1 MTELERSLPRRCLD
15 EIGCAD
21 PEVCFQVC
29 NSRNGCN
36 DIAYPL
42 LVIRLMP
49 NGKRSATILP
59 SSVRQWFLAIRG
71 LTLACMIAAL
81 MSSLTSIFNSS
92 STIFTIDIWQ
102 RFRRNAPDW
111 ELMIVGRWELVWPD
125 VALNRKKR
133 SSPLFS
139 RVFVLI
145 LVGISILWIPIIRA
159 AQGSRLFDYI
169 QAVQSFLAPPVA
181 ACYLLAVLWK
191 RINEEVILPG
201 LKSKGRIHSRSSS
214 GRLLGFDRGS
224 FRWDGPI
231 YLGIFLHCY
240 ALPAGTLGSTTFD
253 HPIQFPL
260 LFNRSL
266 LHFSDCHRGGQSTD
280 KAYSREIRKWKGVQL
295 SLWPMEV
302 LDLSFDRV
310 RSGQPGKAEG
320 NSNSTRLH
328 A

>member
-1 MTELERSLPRRCLD
+1 MIFPGQLTLLIRRSIFSMSFLIRHGRTNTLSGYVPFNPSAMLVNGSSLD
-15 EIGCAD
+15 EIGCSD
-21 PEVCFQVC
+21 PDVCYEVC

-49 NGKRSATILP
+49 NGEYRWIDLLVLDRFST
-59 SSVRQWFLAIRG
+59 AIRG

-102 RFRRNAPDW
+102 RFRKDAHDW
-111 ELMIVGRWELVWPD
+111 ELMIVG
-125 VALNRKKR
+125 
-133 SSPLFS
+133 

-191 RINEEVILPG
+191 RINEEVSHLSRDCSIHNY
-201 LKSKGRIHSRSSS
+201 GREHS
-214 GRLLGFDRGS
+214 
-224 FRWDGPI
+224 
-231 YLGIFLHCY
+231 
-240 ALPAGTLGSTTFD
+240 
-253 HPIQFPL
+253 
-260 LFNRSL
+260 
-266 LHFSDCHRGGQSTD
+266 
-280 KAYSREIRKWKGVQL
+280 GV
-295 SLWPMEV
+295 
-302 LDLSFDRV
+302 
-310 RSGQPGKAEG
+310 
-320 NSNSTRLH
+320 
-328 A
+328 